1 MKVKD
6 GFYLTAIGTD
16 FVIIA
21 STPETKKEFDGMLRL
36 NETGAFLW
44 KKLAD
49 GATEAE
55 LADALAAEY
64 GVSREVSEKDTADFL
79 DVVVTYERVI
89 PEISALCMKI
99 GGIFKIYAV
108 SSLAVAD
115 CGVKIPKG
123 TGKELAVNI
132 LVEVVAG
139 ETRIPVACPFL
150 NKILLSP

>member
-49 GATEAE
+49 GASETE

-64 GVSREVSEKDTADFL
+64 GVSRELSDKDTAGF
-79 DVVVTYERVI
+79 VSRVI
-89 PEISALCMKI
+89 IML
-99 GGIFKIYAV
+99 
-108 SSLAVAD
+108 
-115 CGVKIPKG
+115 
-123 TGKELAVNI
+123 
-132 LVEVVAG
+132 
-139 ETRIPVACPFL
+139 PFL
-150 NKILLSP
+150 MECRDSVRLVSLTDAPRKYDIVLYRVRD

>member
-21 STPETKKEFDGMLRL
+21 STPETKKEFAGMLRL
-36 NETGAFLW
+36 NEAGDFLW

-49 GATEAE
+49 GVTEAE

-79 DVVVTYERVI
+79 DVIR
-89 PEISALCMKI
+89 SAGFI
-99 GGIFKIYAV
+99 
-108 SSLAVAD
+108 
-115 CGVKIPKG
+115 
-123 TGKELAVNI
+123 E
-132 LVEVVAG
+132 E
-139 ETRIPVACPFL
+139 
-150 NKILLSP
+150 

>member
-49 GATEAE
+49 CVTETE
-55 LADALAAEY
+55 LADALCAEY
-64 GVSREVSEKDTADFL
+64 GVSAEVAAKDTADFL
-79 DVVVTYERVI
+79 
-89 PEISALCMKI
+89 EIIRSAGFI
-99 GGIFKIYAV
+99 
-108 SSLAVAD
+108 
-115 CGVKIPKG
+115 
-123 TGKELAVNI
+123 E
-132 LVEVVAG
+132 E
-139 ETRIPVACPFL
+139 
-150 NKILLSP
+150 